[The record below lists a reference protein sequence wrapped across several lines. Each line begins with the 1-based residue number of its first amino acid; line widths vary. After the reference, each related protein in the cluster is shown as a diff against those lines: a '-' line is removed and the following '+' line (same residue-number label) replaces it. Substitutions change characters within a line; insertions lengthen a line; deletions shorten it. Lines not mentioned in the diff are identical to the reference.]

1 MNLTNKQLT
10 KIIKEEIDN
19 TLKEAAERITDL
31 TMVKQEMNKNPEFKK
46 MLQTLTSIS
55 RTGDQRR
62 DAFLFFK
69 VLERNGKDFIMGKN
83 SKSGQSMRSTVSSAY
98 KDKPVYKLI
107 KALFG
112 ITRKNNLRL
121 DVAKKFVDLLD
132 PVEDSE
138 FMTKN
143 VKQSDPNDPLFAP
156 KKKKQSDPNDPLLAP
171 NKSREQSD
179 PNDPLLAP
187 NKSREQSK
195 RPSSSVEMTAFTEK
209 DFEEFSQQGLSAIK
223 DLENLA
229 KQQPEKSDNLQK
241 SIQKIKQGIASAKAA
256 VISSNK

>member
-143 VKQSDPNDPLFAP
+143 VKQSDPNDPL
-156 KKKKQSDPNDPLLAP
+156 LAP
-171 NKSREQSD
+171 NKSG
-179 PNDPLLAP
+179 
-187 NKSREQSK
+187 EQSK
-195 RPSSSVEMTAFTEK
+195 RPSSSVETTAFTEK